1 MGKRTVPS
9 ADESCVLSRVVERDG
24 LRLEVW
30 SCSDPSPQIQWT
42 RQPVRRDPGLA
53 QAFWPGCESAWHD
66 QVVERREE
74 GEPPFVKSGE
84 AQFVVYS
91 GARSTGRPSPA
102 LPSSP

>member
-1 MGKRTVPS
+1 MGKRTVPQ

-30 SCSDPSPQIQWT
+30 SCSDPSPPILST
-42 RQPVRRDPGLA
+42 RQPVRRDPALA

-66 QVVERREE
+66 QVVVPGEE
-74 GEPPFVKSGE
+74 GDPPFVSSGE

-91 GARSTGRPSPA
+91 GVRSAAGPPFAIPSPR
-102 LPSSP
+102 

>member
-1 MGKRTVPS
+1 MGKRTVPR
-9 ADESCVLSRVVERDG
+9 ADETCVLSRVVERDG

-30 SCSDPSPQIQWT
+30 SCSEPSPPISST

-66 QVVERREE
+66 QVVVPREE
-74 GEPPFVKSGE
+74 GEPPFVKPGE

-91 GARSTGRPSPA
+91 GAGTPA
-102 LPSSP
+102 R